1 MKITAI
7 FGSPRP
13 KGNSTALAEAFLQE
27 AERLGAEVERFRLNT
42 MNYQGCIACNSCK
55 TKTEHC
61 VLQDDLSFVLEAVR
75 EAETLLIATPVYAL
89 DMPSK
94 LKAFIDRCY
103 SFFKPH
109 YYKRKDRS
117 RLPPGKKMIFVLAQ
131 RAPETMFIDFVQ
143 RYDYMFKLLG
153 IKTMY
158 LIRGCELG
166 DDLDA
171 AARRGDLIEQA
182 RETARRVMA
191 GEPVD
196 TAIPPYLCQGLEPAS

>member
-7 FGSPRP
+7 LGSPRLN
-13 KGNSTALAEAFLQE
+13 GNSTTLAESFLQE

-42 MNYQGCIACNSCK
+42 MNYQGCVGCNLCK
-55 TKTEHC
+55 TKTDHF

-89 DMPSK
+89 DMPSQ

-117 RLPPGKKMIFVLAQ
+117 RLPSGKKIIFVLAQ

-143 RYDYMFKLLG
+143 RYDYMFNLLG
-153 IKTMY
+153 LKIAY

-171 AARRGDLIEQA
+171 AAKRGDLIEQA

-196 TAIPPYLCQGLEPAS
+196 TAIPPYIFARVWNR